1 VTTVAYRNGVLAADT
16 QLTCSDGSKLLAHK
30 IQRLVDGSHYAC
42 AGDTTAILR
51 VQRWMQRGMPSRPRP
66 RIGKDLSIDLLLVKP
81 DGTAWLLNEAFDFE
95 PVENEFIAIGSGAA
109 YAMGAMACGRTAVQS
124 VKVAARFDVSTSAP
138 IDIVQLAGQ
147 ASSAEPNKR

>member
-1 VTTVAYRNGVLAADT
+1 MVRTTLAPVTRPPSFACRDGCSAA
-16 QLTCSDGSKLLAHK
+16 CRRA
-30 IQRLVDGSHYAC
+30 R
-42 AGDTTAILR
+42 
-51 VQRWMQRGMPSRPRP
+51 RP

-124 VKVAARFDVSTSAP
+124 LKVAARFDVSTSAP